1 MLGWV
6 ENVVNGGVVSND
18 DWDLS
23 RTCDVDVGSSSI
35 VCVPTL
41 LKVSFSSH
49 IEEKGIER
57 LCGMG

>member
-6 ENVVNGGVVSND
+6 ENVVNGGVVSDD
-18 DWDLS
+18 DWVLN

-41 LKVSFSSH
+41 LEVSFSSH